1 MKKMLVLFLVL
12 TIPALIF
19 LSVWQ
24 VFSFQRLEAEVGSLE
39 DRQKEWF
46 EENKRKII
54 SIEYL
59 SSPQRLDQ
67 IARQELELQKMD
79 PDKVIRIV
87 VPKERGRTD
96 G

>member
-12 TIPALIF
+12 TVPALIF

-67 IARQELELQKMD
+67 IAREELELQKMD

>member
-1 MKKMLVLFLVL
+1 MKRMLILFLVL
-12 TIPALIF
+12 TVPAVVF

-24 VFSFQRLEAEVGSLE
+24 VFSFQQLETQVGSLE
-39 DRQKEWF
+39 AQQKEWF

-54 SIEYL
+54 GIEYL
-59 SSPQRLDQ
+59 SSPRRLDQ
-67 IARQELELQKMD
+67 IAREELDLKKMD

-87 VPKERGRTD
+87 VPKEKGRVD